1 VSWFDGLTLAIMA
14 LVTVVQTVRGI
25 RAGGMGLPFFEA
37 LGVVV
42 AAVAATSLSPELARS
57 IHVRESTV
65 LLVLFIVLAV
75 LAFVAAHWLFAFAPL
90 SFQSLDGVLSL
101 LCGLAM
107 AWTVG
112 HMFLRIMI
120 GSADSESVE
129 AIANSP
135 VAREVLRFRTWHA
148 LLRLL
153 FKAKAGPEFDPSLND
168 Q

>member
-1 VSWFDGLTLAIMA
+1 MTLAIMA
-14 LVTVVQTVRGI
+14 LVTVIQTVRGM

-37 LGVVV
+37 AGVVV
-42 AAVAATSLSPELARS
+42 AAVAATSLSRGLAGS

-65 LLVLFIVLAV
+65 MLALFIVFSV
-75 LAFVAAHWLFAFAPL
+75 LAFFVAHWLAALASL

-120 GSADSESVE
+120 GSADSDSVE

-153 FKAKAGPEFDPSLND
+153 FKAKAGPDIDPGLD
-168 Q
+168 